1 MRASI
6 IVRTYNEEELLEE
19 LLKKLEFQNNIR
31 RDEYELILVDSGST
45 DSTISIAKRYVDR
58 IEYIDKEHFS
68 FGRSLNMGCEVAIGN
83 ILVFISA
90 HCIPTDDRW
99 FSNLISAIERD
110 EAEYVYG
117 RQIGAS
123 TTKFSENILF
133 EKFYPLETEIPKKE
147 IFLNNA
153 NAALKTE
160 CWSALRFDEK
170 LTGLEDMEMGKRLV
184 AKGCRIGYVAEAAVY
199 HIHNETWQKVKN
211 RYERESRALESI
223 FPEIRFNVYDLLY
236 FTAVAIF
243 YDLCVSIK
251 MGRFFSVFIEIVL
264 FRCMQYWGTYIGHH
278 DHRKISEK
286 KKKSYFYVK

>member
-1 MRASI
+1 VRASI

-19 LLKKLEFQNNIR
+19 LLKKLESQDDIR

-45 DSTISIAKRYVDR
+45 DLTISIAKRYADK
-58 IEYIDKEHFS
+58 IEYIDKERFS
-68 FGRSLNMGCEVAIGN
+68 FGRSLNVGCEAAFGN

-90 HCIPTDDRW
+90 HCIPTDERW
-99 FSNLISAIERD
+99 LSNLISPIERS

-133 EKFYPLETEIPKKE
+133 EKFYPFESEIPKNE

-153 NAALKTE
+153 NAALKTGW
-160 CWSALRFDEK
+160 WSALRFDEK

-184 AKGCRIGYVAEAAVY
+184 AKGGRIGYVAEAAVY
-199 HIHNETWQKVKN
+199 HIHNETWPKVKN

-223 FPEIRFNVYDLLY
+223 FPEIKFNLIDFFYY
-236 FTAVAIF
+236 TFIAIF
-243 YDLCVSIK
+243 HDIGVSIK
-251 MGRFFSVFIEIVL
+251 KRRFFSLLIEIVL